1 LNIASPLVYYNYGMI
16 NEAIRLNFEMAIQ
29 KGFSPFYL
37 KTLSRC
43 ALAKGDKKL
52 VERYTTLL
60 HHHPFYSDWSP
71 ASVSEKIQE
80 LQKCYLDELTGV
92 ENSDNYIVNTIS
104 FWYESDSKVASEQA
118 LLYAMLSCDSRRFWP
133 SFRKYLKLHEGEDFP
148 VHAQEAYILFMDK
161 APEEKRMMIPV
172 EETVYNRYKQ
182 FLEVMTK
189 LVKPGK
195 TIGQVA
201 EEMRGEWGNAYWYY
215 YFFGRQYSN
224 RADRKENEVAS

>member
-1 LNIASPLVYYNYGMI
+1 MFDKEKAEFANTWTHAVALLLFCLMAIPLLMGAFSHGSAALDLGMI
-16 NEAIRLNFEMAIQ
+16 LFVVGEVMMF
-29 KGFSPFYL
+29 GSS
-37 KTLSRC
+37 TLYHWF
-43 ALAKGDKKL
+43 KD
-52 VERYTTLL
+52 
-60 HHHPFYSDWSP
+60 P
-71 ASVSEKIQE
+71 EK
-80 LQKCYLDELTGV
+80 
-92 ENSDNYIVNTIS
+92 
-104 FWYESDSKVASEQA
+104 
-118 LLYAMLSCDSRRFWP
+118 
-133 SFRKYLKLHEGEDFP
+133 
-148 VHAQEAYILFMDK
+148 
-161 APEEKRMMIPV
+161 KRMMIPV